1 MGPKNLF
8 AIISIAQT
16 IRNKEKAI
24 DSVKEI
30 TFTAQ
35 HLMEKYRVLKSYL
48 IDTMTSFNSH
58 GENLR
63 KVMLSFKNKK
73 AKMTT
78 KIG

>member
-30 TFTAQ
+30 TLTAQ
-35 HLMEKYRVLKSYL
+35 NLMEKYRVLKSYL
-48 IDTMTSFNSH
+48 IDTMTSFNS
-58 GENLR
+58 LR
-63 KVMLSFKNKK
+63 KFKKLFK
-73 AKMTT
+73 VHMVRLD
-78 KIG
+78 